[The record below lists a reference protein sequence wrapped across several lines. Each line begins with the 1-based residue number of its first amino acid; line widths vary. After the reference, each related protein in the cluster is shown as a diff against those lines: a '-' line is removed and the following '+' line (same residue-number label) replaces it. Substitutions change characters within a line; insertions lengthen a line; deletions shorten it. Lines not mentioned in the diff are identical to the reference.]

1 LHHLALHPDA
11 LAKLQAEIDDYKN
24 AHEES
29 DLISLSKLQYLQ
41 ACIDESLRL
50 YPVVPS
56 GLPRMTPP
64 EGMQID
70 DVYIPGD
77 TIVHNPSYTMYRGMT
92 NEELMWH
99 CC

>member
-1 LHHLALHPDA
+1 V

-24 AHEES
+24 THEES
-29 DLISLSKLQYLQ
+29 DLISLGKLQYLQ

-64 EGMQID
+64 EGMEID
-70 DVYIPGD
+70 GVYIPGD
-77 TIVHNPSYTMYRGMT
+77 TILHNPSYTMYRGMV
-92 NEELMWH
+92 NN
-99 CC
+99 